1 MNYKQTLEWIHSFKA
16 NGRRP
21 DLRRMAFLLEN
32 SGNPQQ
38 NLAAVHVVG
47 TNGKGSVTSFLQH
60 IFSKAGYKTGTFT
73 SPFITR
79 FNERLAIN
87 GEGIS
92 DEELIRLTARVRPI
106 IEKLKDTT
114 SLGRPTE
121 FEVITF
127 MMFVYFGQINPVD
140 IAIIEAGIGG
150 LHDSTNV
157 FKALALVCPSISK
170 DHTETL
176 GNSLTEIARQK
187 LGALDKGVP
196 LIFGPMTDEVRP
208 TFYQTAQQLQSTP
221 YEFGEDFSILEK
233 SRTFDFIS
241 PSVNISDINLKMLG
255 RHQKINAS
263 LAAMT
268 SLILSSKFP
277 RITPSII
284 KSGLQSAVWP
294 GRSELIADNLLLD
307 GAHNEDSIEKLVQLL
322 IGEFPDKTI
331 HILFA
336 GLKRKPLED
345 MLDLLAPFDL
355 TLTTFSFY
363 EAEQLE
369 NYPQYYP
376 KIKDYRTW
384 LKRAEQSEDLFVV
397 TGSLYFIS
405 EIRNYLLKKT
415 RLN

>member
-1 MNYKQTLEWIHSFKA
+1 MNYQQTLEWIHSFKA

-60 IFSKAGYKTGTFT
+60 IFSKAAYKTGTFT

-92 DEELIRLTARVRPI
+92 DEELIRLTARVRPT
-106 IEKLKDTT
+106 IEKLQRTA
-114 SLGRPTE
+114 LGRPTE
-121 FEVITF
+121 FEVLTF
-127 MMFVYFGQINPVD
+127 MMFVYFGQVNPVD

-150 LHDSTNV
+150 LRDSTNV

-176 GNSLTEIARQK
+176 GKSLTEIARQK
-187 LGALDKGVP
+187 LGALDEGVP
-196 LIFGPMTDEVRP
+196 LIFGPMTDDVRP
-208 TFYQTAQQLQSTP
+208 IFYQTAQQLQSTP

-233 SRTFDFIS
+233 GRTFDFTS
-241 PSVNISDINLKMLG
+241 PRANISDIHLKMLG

-268 SLILSSKFP
+268 GLILSSKFP
-277 RITPSII
+277 RITPSVI

-307 GAHNEDSIEKLVQLL
+307 GAHNEDSIKKLIQLL
-322 IGEFPDKTI
+322 TDEFPDKTI

-336 GLKRKPLED
+336 GLKRKPLET

-369 NYPQYYP
+369 NYPQCYP
-376 KIKDYRTW
+376 TTKDYRTW

-415 RLN
+415 RLS

>member
-1 MNYKQTLEWIHSFKA
+1 MNYQQTLEWIHSFKA

-21 DLRRMAFLLEN
+21 NLKRMTFLLEN

-38 NLAAVHVVG
+38 NLAAVHIVG
-47 TNGKGSVTSFLQH
+47 TNGKGSTASFLQH
-60 IFSKAGYKTGTFT
+60 LLTEAGYQTGTFT

-87 GEGIS
+87 GQPIS
-92 DEELIRLTARVRPI
+92 DDKLSCLAATVKPAV
-106 IEKLKDTT
+106 EKLQNTA

-127 MMFVYFGQINPVD
+127 MMFVYFGQVNPVD

-157 FKALALVCPSISK
+157 FKALALVCPSISR

-187 LGALDKGVP
+187 LGVLDKGVP
-196 LIFGPMTDEVRP
+196 LIFGPMTDEIRP
-208 TFYQTAQQLQSTP
+208 IFYQTAQQMQSIP
-221 YEFGEDFSILEK
+221 YEFEQDFSILEK
-233 SRTFDFIS
+233 DRTFDFTS
-241 PSVNISDINLKMLG
+241 PMANITDIHLKMLG

-263 LAAMT
+263 LAIMT

-277 RITPSII
+277 KITPSVI
-284 KSGLQSAVWP
+284 KSGIQSALWP
-294 GRSELIADNLLLD
+294 GRGELIADNLLLD
-307 GAHNEDSIEKLVQLL
+307 GAHNEDSIRKLSQLL
-322 IGEFPDKTI
+322 KDEFPDKTI

-336 GLKRKPLED
+336 GLKRKPLEN
-345 MLDLLAPFDL
+345 MLKHLASFDI

-363 EAEQLE
+363 EAERLE
-369 NYPQYYP
+369 SYPERYP
-376 KIKDYRTW
+376 KTKDYRSW

-415 RLN
+415 RLS